1 MDILASL
8 SLSEGYLPIPEFPD
22 GIIPVDFELEP
33 FVLKMGYAT
42 VDILGQILAG
52 GSVRVGS
59 ELNTVV
65 NTTNGI
71 ASIVVPIA
79 VGVAVGESSV
89 TVGGD
94 ALIQAGASAQLDAYS
109 DTRITADTTSGLPK
123 FSLSLSVAA
132 LDTHVTVGG
141 NARIEAQGNVDLV
154 ANGNVVTG
162 AYATGRQTSALGYQT
177 PVWRFYCRNL
187 H

>member
-1 MDILASL
+1 
-8 SLSEGYLPIPEFPD
+8 
-22 GIIPVDFELEP
+22 
-33 FVLKMGYAT
+33 MGYAT
-42 VDILGQILAG
+42 VDILGQILAD

-141 NARIEAQGNVDLV
+141 NARIEAQGNVV
-154 ANGNVVTG
+154 WSPMGNVVT
-162 AYATGRQTSALGYQT
+162 ALT
-177 PVWRFYCRNL
+177 PLEDRPAPWIPNPSLAFLLPQPSLITMFLSRYWTRPASVRWLAICAWIPPPACVPAR
-187 H
+187 